1 MKYKRLFSALL
12 VFSICCSFCES
23 AFALSNSTI
32 AHEDDSDGYN
42 FYTIDFD
49 DNDGVVNLHDSEVA
63 VNSRVSQAK
72 VFVKSLELENKGFIG
87 LEDAIISELDTL
99 AVNDVQL
106 GSYSVAL
113 PRATEYYGHYDGF
126 MFQAAYTYRT
136 EKYDDEL
143 TGKSQ
148 HEQFLEGLVNIVMS
162 VPGIPTVISLPFS
175 LLSYAGHPIITNTA
189 VTQLTNRDEITT
201 RYIMIQDLNKQ
212 ASLNPNTF
220 VPVIMDEVR
229 VSRTTVITFPN
240 GPYASVKIEGE
251 SDLNEFPS
259 KYFYDK
265 NHNLSSGYNHYIA
278 GNISDPI
285 TNLVPTV
292 KFSWG

>member
-1 MKYKRLFSALL
+1 MPGTNGGMVDIYY
-12 VFSICCSFCES
+12 E
-23 AFALSNSTI
+23 I
-32 AHEDDSDGYN
+32 AQRD
-42 FYTIDFD
+42 
-49 DNDGVVNLHDSEVA
+49 DGVVNLHDSEVA
-63 VNSRVSQAK
+63 LNSRVSQAK
-72 VFVKSLELENKGFIG
+72 VFVKSLKLENKGFIG
-87 LEDAIISELDTL
+87 LEDAIISELGTL

-136 EKYDDEL
+136 EKYGDEL
-143 TGKSQ
+143 TGKIQ
-148 HEQFLEGLVNIVMS
+148 HEQFLEGVVNIVMS
-162 VPGIPTVISLPFS
+162 VPKIPKVISIPYS
-175 LLSYAGHPIITNTA
+175 ILSYAGRPIFTNTA
-189 VTQLTNRDEITT
+189 VTQLTNRDEIAT

-212 ASLNPNTF
+212 ASLDPYTF

-229 VSRTTVITFPN
+229 VSRTTVITFPD

-278 GNISDPI
+278 GNA
-285 TNLVPTV
+285 
-292 KFSWG
+292 

>member
-1 MKYKRLFSALL
+1 MKRRVIGILAFVMITLL
-12 VFSICCSFCES
+12 
-23 AFALSNSTI
+23 AFAVACGST
-32 AHEDDSDGYN
+32 DS
-42 FYTIDFD
+42 
-49 DNDGVVNLHDSEVA
+49 
-63 VNSRVSQAK
+63 
-72 VFVKSLELENKGFIG
+72 
-87 LEDAIISELDTL
+87 
-99 AVNDVQL
+99 
-106 GSYSVAL
+106 
-113 PRATEYYGHYDGF
+113 
-126 MFQAAYTYRT
+126 
-136 EKYDDEL
+136 DDEL
-143 TGKSQ
+143 TEEKKYDYIQ
-148 HEQFLEGLVNIVMS
+148 L
-162 VPGIPTVISLPFS
+162 
-175 LLSYAGHPIITNTA
+175 ITNTA

>member
-12 VFSICCSFCES
+12 VFSLCCSFCES

-42 FYTIDFD
+42 FYT
-49 DNDGVVNLHDSEVA
+49 
-63 VNSRVSQAK
+63 
-72 VFVKSLELENKGFIG
+72 
-87 LEDAIISELDTL
+87 
-99 AVNDVQL
+99 
-106 GSYSVAL
+106 
-113 PRATEYYGHYDGF
+113 
-126 MFQAAYTYRT
+126 
-136 EKYDDEL
+136 
-143 TGKSQ
+143 
-148 HEQFLEGLVNIVMS
+148 
-162 VPGIPTVISLPFS
+162 
-175 LLSYAGHPIITNTA
+175 
-189 VTQLTNRDEITT
+189 
-201 RYIMIQDLNKQ
+201 
-212 ASLNPNTF
+212 
-220 VPVIMDEVR
+220 MDEVR